1 MVSVLFANEMSLT
14 SSKFLERLKQNTL
27 ITNQIHSELLISRKM
42 ESFVLTLVFYLALS
56 LMRCFTYFAPHTLK
70 LEREVVLIFR
80 LS

>member
-56 LMRCFTYFAPHTLK
+56 LTRCFTYFAPHTLK
-70 LEREVVLIFR
+70 LERK
-80 LS
+80 